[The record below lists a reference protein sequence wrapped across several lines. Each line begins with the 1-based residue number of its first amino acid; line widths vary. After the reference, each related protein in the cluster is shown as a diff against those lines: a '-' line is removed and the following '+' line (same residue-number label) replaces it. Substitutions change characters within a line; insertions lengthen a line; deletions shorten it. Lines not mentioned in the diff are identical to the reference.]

1 MVGYLGPIEKF
12 HEKLKLQ
19 NFKYDAAQEQAVQLI
34 QKLYDDLLSTPQLK
48 PSLFH
53 KIFKKKH
60 LPVCG
65 LYFWGGVG
73 RGKTFLMDCFFEV
86 LPIDKKRR
94 IHFHR
99 FMLDIHEQLRVLPKT
114 PNPLPIVAKMI
125 AKDVRVLCLDEFH
138 VHDITDAML
147 LTGLFKSLFENGV
160 TLFATSNV
168 KINDLYKN
176 GLQRDLFLPTIDY
189 LNSNTKEFELLAN
202 EDFRLLQLEKSGT
215 YHIDGNL
222 EKIMS
227 DHFQSL
233 APTNSKYNKDIIINH
248 RKINTLALS
257 DDVVWFDF
265 KTICMEAHAALDYLE
280 IAQIFHT
287 LLLSDVPVLTESED
301 DSAKRFIHLIDAL
314 YDHKVKLI
322 VTATVLPFDVYTG
335 KRLKFAFER
344 TISRLTEMASK
355 KYLALPHI
363 IYN

>member
-1 MVGYLGPIEKF
+1 MGPIEKF

-34 QKLYDDLLSTPQLK
+34 QKLYDELLTTPQIK
-48 PSLFH
+48 PNWWSRLF
-53 KIFKKKH
+53 K
-60 LPVCG
+60 LDLVPVCG

-73 RGKTFLMDCFFEV
+73 RGKTFLMDCFYEVIPFEN
-86 LPIDKKRR
+86 KRR

-99 FMLDIHEQLRVLPKT
+99 FMLDIHEQLRDLPKT
-114 PNPLPIVAKMI
+114 PNPLPII
-125 AKDVRVLCLDEFH
+125 AKKISNDVRLLCLDEFH

-147 LTGLFKSLFENGV
+147 LTGLFQSLFENGV

-168 KINDLYKN
+168 KITDLYKN

-189 LNSNTKEFELLAN
+189 LNKNTKEFELLAN

-215 YHIDGNL
+215 YHIEGELDKL
-222 EKIMS
+222 MAE
-227 DHFQSL
+227 HFFSL
-233 APTNSKYNKDIIINH
+233 APGSTSQSDSITINH
-248 RKINTLALS
+248 RPMKIKALS

-265 KTICMEAHAALDYLE
+265 DSICKQAHAAPDYLE
-280 IAQIFHT
+280 IAKTFHSV
-287 LLLSDVPVLTESED
+287 LISDVPVLSESED
-301 DSAKRFIHLIDAL
+301 DAAKRFIHLIDAL

-322 VTATVLPFDVYTG
+322 ISASVLPLELYTG

-344 TISRLTEMASK
+344 TISRLTEMASN
-355 KYLALPHI
+355 KYLAMPHI

>member
-1 MVGYLGPIEKF
+1 MIFVGPIELF

-19 NFKYDAAQEQAVQLI
+19 NFKHDSAQERAVQQI
-34 QKLYDDLLSTPQLK
+34 QKLYDDILSRPQIR
-48 PSLFH
+48 PTWWR
-53 KIFKKKH
+53 KI
-60 LPVCG
+60 LNQDTTPVCG

-86 LPIDKKRR
+86 LPIQNKRR

-99 FMLDIHEQLRVLPKT
+99 FMLEIHEQLRDLPKT

-125 AKDVRVLCLDEFH
+125 ADEVRVLCLDEFH

-176 GLQRDLFLPTIDY
+176 GLQRELFLPTIDY
-189 LNSNTKEFELLAN
+189 LNKNTKEFELLAN

-215 YHIDGNL
+215 YHIDGDL
-222 EKIMS
+222 KKIMTE
-227 DHFQSL
+227 HFRNL
-233 APTNSKYNKDIIINH
+233 APASSSYGEDIIINH
-248 RKINTLALS
+248 RKIATVALAN
-257 DDVVWFDF
+257 DVVWFEF
-265 KTICMEAHAALDYLE
+265 SSICMQAHAAPDYLE
-280 IAQIFHT
+280 IAQTFHT
-287 LLLSDVPVLTESED
+287 VLISDVPVLTESED
-301 DSAKRFIHLIDAL
+301 DAAKRFIHLIDAL
-314 YDHKVKLI
+314 YDHKVKLV
-322 VTATVLPFDVYTG
+322 VTTSVLPIELYTG

-344 TISRLTEMASK
+344 TISRLTEMASN
-355 KYLALPHI
+355 KYLAMPHI

>member
-1 MVGYLGPIEKF
+1 MGPIDKF

-34 QKLYDDLLSTPQLK
+34 QQLYDELLATPQIK
-48 PSLFH
+48 PRWWH
-53 KIFKKKH
+53 KIVKKDCR
-60 LPVCG
+60 PVRG

-86 LPIDKKRR
+86 LPFKNKRR

-99 FMLDIHEQLRVLPKT
+99 FMLDIHQQLRELPKT
-114 PNPLPIVAKMI
+114 PNPLPLVAKKI
-125 AKDVRVLCLDEFH
+125 SNNVRVLCLDEFH

-147 LTGLFKSLFENGV
+147 LTGLFKSLFEYGV

-189 LNSNTKEFELLAN
+189 LNCNTEEFELRSS

-215 YHIDGNL
+215 YHIDSAAKN
-222 EKIMS
+222 IMTE
-227 DHFQSL
+227 HFNAL
-233 APTNSKYNKDIIINH
+233 APSNRSNLASITINH
-248 RKINTLALS
+248 RSMAIIALAN
-257 DDVVWFDF
+257 DVVWFNF
-265 KTICMEAHAALDYLE
+265 ESICMQAHAAPDYLE
-280 IAQIFHT
+280 IAQMFHT
-287 LLLSDVPVLTESED
+287 VLISDIPVLTESED
-301 DSAKRFIHLIDAL
+301 DAAKRFIHLIDAL
-314 YDHKVKLI
+314 YDHKVKL
-322 VTATVLPFDVYTG
+322 VVSAEVMPFELYTG

-344 TISRLTEMASK
+344 TVSRLTEMASK